1 MAKKSKKLSSNF
13 YFNMV
18 VTGIVVNA
26 ISFLTPILVLLCFL
40 YFIFPTVTSLIY
52 LAFETFLFL
61 MSITSASKYMDVDSS
76 KYTISYIVCIISLIL
91 ICISLYFL
99 IGSF

>member
-1 MAKKSKKLSSNF
+1 MAKKSKKSNSNF

-18 VTGIVVNA
+18 ITGIVINV
-26 ISFLTPILVLLCFL
+26 ISFLTPILVLVCFL
-40 YFIFPTVTSLIY
+40 YFIFPAVVSIIY

-61 MSITSASKYMDVDSS
+61 MSITSAREYMNVDSS
-76 KYTISYIVCIISLIL
+76 KSTISYIVCIISLIL
-91 ICISLYFL
+91 ICISLYFF

>member
-1 MAKKSKKLSSNF
+1 MAKKSKKSISKY

-18 VTGIVVNA
+18 VAGIVINV

-40 YFIFPTVTSLIY
+40 YFVFPTVVSLNY

-61 MSITSASKYMDVDSS
+61 MSLTSAREYMNVDSS
-76 KYTISYIVCIISLIL
+76 KFTISYIVCIISLIL
-91 ICISLYFL
+91 ICISFYFF